1 LEKSIWTEL
10 VLEPE
15 PTEYEAMMA
24 ADDDDARQATA
35 MVAEARREGRMGPFQ
50 VAHPFRAD
58 ARRATNP

>member
-1 LEKSIWTEL
+1 

-24 ADDDDARQATA
+24 AEDDDARQATA